1 MMCPVTNE
9 DLALQSLYRWER
21 ERAERVFLTQPLAG
35 GTVREWTWGQTADQ
49 VRRMAT
55 YLKAQDWE
63 PGTPIAILSRNCAW
77 WIMADLAIWMSGH
90 VTVPIYP
97 SMKPQ
102 SVRQI
107 MEHSG
112 AKACFLGAT
121 DFQETVAAGIPPGVS
136 CIRFPTSAVNDWPTW
151 EVLTDANAPMSGFP
165 VRPPEALATIIYT
178 SGTTGTPKGVMHSF
192 ANLAYDAKTLDALIG
207 LTEMN
212 RSFSVRPI
220 NASSVFAS

>member
-1 MMCPVTNE
+1 MMRPVTEE

-21 ERAERVFLTQPLAG
+21 ERTERIFLTQPLPG
-35 GTVREWTWGQTADQ
+35 GAVKEWTWGQTADQ

-55 YLKAQDWE
+55 YLKAQGWE
-63 PGTPIAILSRNCAW
+63 PGTPVAILSRNCAW
-77 WIMADLAIWMSGH
+77 WILADLAIWMSGH

-112 AKACFLGAT
+112 ARACFLGAT

-151 EVLTDANAPMSGFP
+151 DVLTSANAPMAGSP
-165 VRPPEALATIIYT
+165 VRPPGDLATIIYT

-192 ANLAYDAKTLDALIG
+192 ANIT
-207 LTEMN
+207 
-212 RSFSVRPI
+212 
-220 NASSVFAS
+220 